1 MPNGRCP
8 RAGRY
13 FQPELLMTTGLSANT
28 ERRLLQGAVLVFAL
42 IPISAG
48 VMGVLYG
55 PLAFD
60 NSAVT
65 NLSVDSHT
73 RYLSGLLLAIGLAF
87 WSTIPTIEKQ
97 RERARILT
105 VIVFI
110 GGLARL
116 YGVIIAGTPPAPMLG
131 GLVMELVV
139 TPALALWRERID
151 GKFR

>member
-1 MPNGRCP
+1 
-8 RAGRY
+8 
-13 FQPELLMTTGLSANT
+13 MTTGLSANT
-28 ERRLLQGAVLVFAL
+28 ERRLLQGAVLVFAQ